1 MAPSCADP
9 SSHDQSPHSAPLLPS
24 PQVWADTLAHS
35 QRQARRR
42 NSAVKPRD
50 IWPALALVFGM
61 GFAGAIGYLLGSNA
75 QEPVPADVVLAAP
88 SLVSTPVASSV
99 ATPVPPEATAPV
111 TESALSSPTV
121 ALWRGLVL
129 QAEHRCAAYDADDYP
144 YAASVEAQIVALQ
157 GGAIYGPYSGRW
169 FASTSET
176 DIEHIV
182 ARSEAHDS
190 GLCRAS
196 ADRKRAFASDLRN
209 LTLASPAVNRNQKRA
224 KDAAEWLPEH
234 NQCWFANRVV
244 EVRRAYQL
252 TVDQAEAA
260 ALDRVLAGC
269 TSTEMV
275 FSVHTALASPTPVT
289 PAPPPTATPAPQVT
303 APQVLAPSGKP
314 TGDALDLYDDNRNG
328 RITCAEARN
337 HGIAPVHRGHPAYEY
352 MRDGDGDGVVCE

>member
-1 MAPSCADP
+1 
-9 SSHDQSPHSAPLLPS
+9 
-24 PQVWADTLAHS
+24 
-35 QRQARRR
+35 
-42 NSAVKPRD
+42 
-50 IWPALALVFGM
+50 M
-61 GFAGAIGYLLGSNA
+61 GFAGAIGYLLGTDTQAHVPSN
-75 QEPVPADVVLAAP
+75 VIVAAP
-88 SLVSTPVASSV
+88 SPVAEPV
-99 ATPVPPEATAPV
+99 APTVITPVPPDAAAPV
-111 TESALSSPTV
+111 AELALSPPTV

-144 YAASVEAQIVALQ
+144 YAASVEAQIVAMQ
-157 GGAIYGPYSGRW
+157 DGAIYGPYSGRW

-209 LTLASPAVNRNQKRA
+209 LTLASPTVNRNQKGA
-224 KDAAEWLPEH
+224 KDAAEWLPSH

-244 EVRRAYQL
+244 AVRRAYQL

-275 FSVHTALASPTPVT
+275 FSDRTASATPTPGI
-289 PAPPPTATPAPQVT
+289 PAPSPTATLAPIVT
-303 APQVLAPSGKP
+303 VPPVLAPTGTPSGN
-314 TGDALDLYDDNRNG
+314 ALDLYDDNRNG

-337 HGIAPVHRGHPAYEY
+337 HGIAPVHRGHSAYEY

>member
-1 MAPSCADP
+1 
-9 SSHDQSPHSAPLLPS
+9 
-24 PQVWADTLAHS
+24 
-35 QRQARRR
+35 
-42 NSAVKPRD
+42 
-50 IWPALALVFGM
+50 M
-61 GFAGAIGYLLGSNA
+61 GFAGAIGFLLGTNTQA
-75 QEPVPADVVLAAP
+75 H
-88 SLVSTPVASSV
+88 
-99 ATPVPPEATAPV
+99 VPPTVTVGIPSAFTAPV
-111 TESALSSPTV
+111 PLQAAAPVPKPTASPPTDG
-121 ALWRGLVL
+121 LWRGLVL
-129 QAEHRCAAYDADDYP
+129 KAEHRCAAYDADDYS

-157 GGAIYGPYSGRW
+157 GGAIYGPYTGRW

-196 ADRKRAFASDLRN
+196 AEQKRAFANDLRN
-209 LTLASPAVNRNQKRA
+209 LTLAAPAVNRNQKSA
-224 KDAAEWLPEH
+224 KDAAEWLPAH

-269 TSTEMV
+269 TSTAMV
-275 FSVHTALASPTPVT
+275 FTDRTASTAPTPTPLTPVPPST
-289 PAPPPTATPAPQVT
+289 AAPAPSVT
-303 APQVLAPSGKP
+303 APPVLAPVGTP
-314 TGDALDLYDDNRNG
+314 TGNALDLYDDNRNG
-328 RITCAEARN
+328 RITCAEART